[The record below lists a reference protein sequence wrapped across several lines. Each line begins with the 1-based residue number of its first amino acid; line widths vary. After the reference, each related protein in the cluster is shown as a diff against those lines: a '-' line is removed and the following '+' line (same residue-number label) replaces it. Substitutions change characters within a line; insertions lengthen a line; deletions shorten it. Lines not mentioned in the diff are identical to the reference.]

1 MPRMLNYKS
10 YYEVFKL
17 GVVDGGF
24 TPVARMLFFPL
35 FDLKGDIIVCDE
47 NDIPF
52 EVTNKNAS
60 AWGHGVE
67 PIPLNIQRAIGKNE
81 ALDALINHF
90 GSEGFRAEISDAKE
104 DEMYEAMV
112 SLVEECENVPDS
124 KKMVLLKYYKGPGSY
139 EFLARV
145 FQRALLG
152 DNKVASSKSR
162 NKAADKDTAAVKEF
176 DALVRRKKPLAKVPR
191 RIQKPEIPYVMQLY
205 AAYSDATGKPIVK
218 ASDLDALDY
227 RDDFER
233 HRKNYYMAELVCR
246 ETRDAVRPDEASP
259 AEALKEEMDEGIYET
274 RHRTYD
280 NALLKVNAVME
291 QASRVQISSWIDD
304 ATFKW
309 VGPSEKKGVCHIL
322 VNDER
327 FKWVEK

>member
-1 MPRMLNYKS
+1 MPLYWIPRVRKGDGVRPMPRMLNYKS

-81 ALDALINHF
+81 ALDALIKHF

-124 KKMVLLKYYKGPGSY
+124 KKMVLLKYYMNQICGVLRLFPRQIFIGGKSPGLTTALSVTGSCQKKKRS
-139 EFLARV
+139 LASMPLL
-145 FQRALLG
+145 QRPI
-152 DNKVASSKSR
+152 KS
-162 NKAADKDTAAVKEF
+162 NSES
-176 DALVRRKKPLAKVPR
+176 
-191 RIQKPEIPYVMQLY
+191 EIFNMPPKL
-205 AAYSDATGKPIVK
+205 
-218 ASDLDALDY
+218 
-227 RDDFER
+227 
-233 HRKNYYMAELVCR
+233 
-246 ETRDAVRPDEASP
+246 
-259 AEALKEEMDEGIYET
+259 
-274 RHRTYD
+274 
-280 NALLKVNAVME
+280 
-291 QASRVQISSWIDD
+291 
-304 ATFKW
+304 
-309 VGPSEKKGVCHIL
+309 
-322 VNDER
+322 
-327 FKWVEK
+327 